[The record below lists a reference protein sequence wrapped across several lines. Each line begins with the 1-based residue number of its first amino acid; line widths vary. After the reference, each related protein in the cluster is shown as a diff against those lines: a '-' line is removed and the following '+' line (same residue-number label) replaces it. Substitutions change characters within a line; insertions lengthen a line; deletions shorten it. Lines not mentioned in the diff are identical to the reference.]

1 MAESVQL
8 AKSIFS
14 RTPDQETI
22 VEDVY
27 KKTDTSVVNSFQD
40 LTGTSGDLYDKFSF
54 LSRYNSNQILVDP
67 NRAFDGGGGS
77 LSDIIGS
84 ALPSDASKQKSLLS
98 DTLGSI
104 KSAANTVRSV
114 TKPITSVVKT
124 ATSAYA
130 QINGIVHAIKTG
142 NLKDVRNITNTLN
155 AVTGKTSV
163 LLSPNSAVGSIYGSL
178 VDRASAAG
186 IADSFGIVAGA
197 VKESTTLVNKGNV
210 LYQMATTSMP
220 GVISR
225 GDYRSVA
232 SMVDNIGN
240 GAVGMI
246 NPAAVN
252 LLSKNNKTKYTA
264 SQISGADGQFVQ
276 YRGAYG
282 KIDPNWNVSSW
293 QPLGSST
300 KINDLSCLMDASP
313 ETKSVFSIGAKTS
326 ADQDTKWYSALDAFT
341 SKKSVDEELKRRYP
355 MSLSSSSYAMS
366 TRDTDPRIT
375 AIQSNGLNQ

>member
-1 MAESVQL
+1 MAENVQL

-40 LTGTSGDLYDKFSF
+40 LTGTSGDLYDQFSF
-54 LSRYNSNQILVDP
+54 LSRYNSSQIMVDP

-77 LSDIIGS
+77 LSDTINS

-104 KSAANTVRSV
+104 KSTVNSVRAV
-114 TKPITSVVKT
+114 TKPITSVIKT
-124 ATSAYA
+124 TTSAYA
-130 QINGIVHAIKTG
+130 QINGIVHAVKNG

-155 AVTGKTSV
+155 AVTGKATV
-163 LLSPNSAVGSIYGSL
+163 LLSPNSAVGTIYGSL

-197 VKESTTLVNKGNV
+197 VKDSTNLVNKGNV

-232 SMVDNIGN
+232 SMAENIGT

-246 NPAAVN
+246 NPAAVS
-252 LLSKNNKTKYTA
+252 LLSKNNKTKYTPA
-264 SQISGADGQFVQ
+264 EISGANGQFVQ
-276 YRGAYG
+276 YRGAYD
-282 KIDPNWNVSSW
+282 KIDPNWNVSRW
-293 QPLGSST
+293 QPNGSTT

-313 ETKSVFSIGAKTS
+313 ETRNVFSIGAKTT
-326 ADQDTKWYSALDAFT
+326 ADPNARWYSALDAFT
-341 SKKSVDEELKRRYP
+341 GKKTVDDELNRRYP
-355 MSLSSSSYAMS
+355 MNISTGDSSFYY
-366 TRDTDPRIT
+366 RDTDPRLRGST
-375 AIQSNGLNQ
+375 LE